1 MNTHYPKLMIYS
13 HWLTAAL
20 VAVAYISSGH
30 PTRDG
35 LVGEIHIA
43 SGLAVATLLLVRL
56 PLRFIYHRNLPQHT
70 ISVLQKKAAAIM
82 QYTLYGCMA
91 LIPLT
96 GYLALAG
103 ETSAFSVFGF
113 ALPLSA
119 PAGFSHTVGQIH
131 PLLGN
136 LFLSLAGL
144 HAAAALAHHFYYKD
158 GTLKSMLPFKR

>member
-1 MNTHYPKLMIYS
+1 
-13 HWLTAAL
+13 
-20 VAVAYISSGH
+20 
-30 PTRDG
+30 
-35 LVGEIHIA
+35 
-43 SGLAVATLLLVRL
+43 
-56 PLRFIYHRNLPQHT
+56 
-70 ISVLQKKAAAIM
+70 M

-103 ETSAFSVFGF
+103 ETSTFSVFGF
-113 ALPLSA
+113 TLPLSA